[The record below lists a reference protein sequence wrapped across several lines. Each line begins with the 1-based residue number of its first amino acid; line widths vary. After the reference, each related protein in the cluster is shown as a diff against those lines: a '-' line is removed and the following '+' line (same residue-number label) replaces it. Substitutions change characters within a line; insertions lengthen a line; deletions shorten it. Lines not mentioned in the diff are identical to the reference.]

1 MRQFNLVF
9 KDNEFIINEDG
20 EMYDHKDIIIY
31 TFSPEHSKD
40 ITANEFLEMMLACV
54 SKKLSE
60 CDEMSVN
67 YIKNNLL
74 DENINTSNYTLESIE
89 EIDAD
94 T

>member
-9 KDNEFIINEDG
+9 KNNDFIINEDG
-20 EMYDHKDIIIY
+20 EIMNHEDHIVY

-60 CDEMSVN
+60 CDEMSAN

-74 DENINTSNYTLESIE
+74 DENIDVSEYTLESIE
-89 EIDAD
+89 EINA
-94 T
+94 

>member
-40 ITANEFLEMMLACV
+40 ITANEFLE
-54 SKKLSE
+54 
-60 CDEMSVN
+60 
-67 YIKNNLL
+67 I
-74 DENINTSNYTLESIE
+74 INTSNYTLESIE